1 MAEQGGKTTSSWRSF
16 RWLYMAR
23 LAVAS
28 IVTVVAVA
36 VIIRAVVVMLR
47 PEKLQLKLAGGHIQV
62 AYIPSLPPPG
72 NVVTFRFVLR
82 ANNPSGHASV
92 LYSNVTV
99 RLTEASSSSSSS
111 PAPEARVAEFGL
123 PEDITVPQQTA
134 HEAIVIVSLEAK
146 EDVPEVPMRYVRAL
160 YEVRGVAG
168 VEMELSGLLST
179 KVARATTKVRATY
192 YCRLV
197 SVAVGP
203 VAYTVADVPCLD
215 QLDAPAH
222 V

>member
-1 MAEQGGKTTSSWRSF
+1 MAEQGGKTTSGWRSF

-47 PEKLQLKLAGGHIQV
+47 PEKLQLKLAGGHVGV

-82 ANNPSGHASV
+82 ANNPSGRASV

-123 PEDITVPQQTA
+123 PEDIVVPQQTA

-146 EDVPEVPMRYVRAL
+146 EDVPMRYVRAL
-160 YEVRGVAG
+160 YAVRGVAG

-192 YCRLV
+192 YCRPV

>member
-47 PEKLQLKLAGGHIQV
+47 PEKLQLKLAGGHV
-62 AYIPSLPPPG
+62 GVGYIPSLPPPG
-72 NVVTFRFVLR
+72 NLVHLKFILR
-82 ANNPSGHASV
+82 ANNPSGRASV
-92 LYSNVTV
+92 EYANITV
-99 RLTEASSSSSSS
+99 RLTEAPSSSSS

-123 PEDITVPQQTA
+123 PEDIAVPQQTA
-134 HEAIVIVSLEAK
+134 HEAIVMVSLEAK
-146 EDVPEVPMRYVRAL
+146 EDVPMRYVRAL
-160 YEVRGVAG
+160 YEVSGVAG

-179 KVARATTKVRATY
+179 K
-192 YCRLV
+192 L
-197 SVAVGP
+197 
-203 VAYTVADVPCLD
+203 
-215 QLDAPAH
+215 
-222 V
+222 